1 MDKRASEVDGTLSA
15 QQIKTRVVSQVH
27 NGMRKRVAIDC
38 LRLIVFIFSA
48 INIAKLC
55 PVPLLFWGIHLIAKL
70 MPPFKYTF
78 VFIQIMHL
86 SMLSSKGGGG
96 GEGKV
101 CPEGG
106 DFDHTRYSQG
116 GEFDMATILGNE
128 EGFESTL
135 FPGLFPPQAVK
146 EKPWKRGCLKI
157 TPPS

>member
-27 NGMRKRVAIDC
+27 NGIRKRVAIDC

-55 PVPLLFWGIHLIAKL
+55 PVPLLFLEIHLIAKL

-86 SMLSSKGGGG
+86 SMLSHRGGGG
-96 GEGKV
+96 GKL
-101 CPEGG
+101 
-106 DFDHTRYSQG
+106 SQRW
-116 GEFDMATILGNE
+116 
-128 EGFESTL
+128 GFS
-135 FPGLFPPQAVK
+135 
-146 EKPWKRGCLKI
+146 
-157 TPPS
+157 